1 MMNETTT
8 DQAASAGND
17 VNDSNHTTAYEIFQ
31 LRTQLGLSRK
41 QVQDATGLGASVVW
55 RAEQVDKHVDPDNV
69 AKICAFLCDVR
80 DGVIKIEKTKKT
92 SKSTKPAQASD
103 QSAALRDAETARDA
117 WLAQAQQLRS
127 VVDEALAELDKQ
139 IDEARKMKR
148 PQAPLKAVRAILVE
162 HSTEH

>member
-1 MMNETTT
+1 MNETAS
-8 DQAASAGND
+8 DQTASAGND
-17 VNDSNHTTAYEIFQ
+17 VNDSSHTTAYEIFM

-55 RAEQVDKHVDPDNV
+55 RAEQVDKHADSDNV

-103 QSAALRDAETARDA
+103 QSAALRDAEMARDG
-117 WLAQAQQLRS
+117 WMAQTWKLRTAI
-127 VVDEALAELDKQ
+127 DEALAELDKQ

-148 PQAPLKAVRAILVE
+148 PQAPLKAVRAILAE
-162 HSTEH
+162 HGTEH